1 MAGLSFLFRSDAHVA
16 DKSPASWK
24 ADYTAELW
32 ESLRQIGE
40 LARKYQVTAVLDG
53 GDYFHVKAPTRTSH
67 SLVAKT
73 AMIHAEYPCP
83 VWAIE
88 GNHDMAYRSLETMDR
103 QPLGV
108 LFASEVFHQLRDQ
121 VFERDGLRVRVVGVP
136 YDPFRTLESLREIKK
151 APEDDCLIVLVHA
164 LASKKPPANVEDF
177 FGENVFRYEDLVYE
191 DGPDAWCFGHWHRDQ
206 GVERI
211 DGRYFVNVG
220 AVSRG
225 ALIKE
230 NLSRSP
236 KVALIEVTKKGIS
249 VSSAPLQVAP
259 ASEVFDLE
267 RKARQERES
276 KSIELFVE
284 RINQDAQIDVS
295 DSVEDSIGSLDFAR
309 DVRDLA
315 LEYLERARSAK

>member
-1 MAGLSFLFRSDAHVA
+1 MGVSFLFRSDVHLA
-16 DKSPASWK
+16 DNNPVSWK
-24 ADYTAELW
+24 ADYLAELW

-40 LARKYQVTAVLDG
+40 LARQYEVTAVLDG
-53 GDYFHVKAPTRTSH
+53 GDFFHVKTPTRNSH
-67 SLVAKT
+67 HLVAQT
-73 AMIHAEYPCP
+73 ALVHQAYPCP
-83 VWAIE
+83 VWTIE
-88 GNHDMAYRSLETMDR
+88 GNHDVAYRALETLER

-108 LFASEVFHQLRDQ
+108 LLASGVFHQLRDE
-121 VFERDGLRVRVVGVP
+121 VFEADGLRVRVVGVP
-136 YDPFRTLESLREIKK
+136 FSPFRTLEDLKAIKK
-151 APEDDCLIVLVHA
+151 APEDDCLIVVVHA
-164 LASKKPPANVEDF
+164 LAAKKPPANVEEF
-177 FGENVFRYEDLVYE
+177 FGEIAFRYEDLVYE

-206 GVERI
+206 GIEHI
-211 DGRYFVNVG
+211 DGRYFINIG

-230 NLSRSP
+230 NLKRVP

-276 KSIELFVE
+276 KSIEQFVE
-284 RINQDAQIDVS
+284 RIHQDVQMDLS

-315 LEYLERARSAK
+315 LGYLERARAGK